1 MVREQGDVTGVNI
14 INPQAPGGLG
24 AMCSWSSSI
33 NSSFRPLGVILAPVK
48 QLRKCASDTIIWV
61 LQRGAKAEGLGE
73 GSVQGRPVGSRG
85 KACGVHS
92 VTTASRTQRWA
103 SPGKG
108 KLEPCWDH
116 LSHILNSHET

>member
-73 GSVQGRPVGSRG
+73 GSVQGRPQRVLLGY
-85 KACGVHS
+85 
-92 VTTASRTQRWA
+92 TPASQAAFLTCQ
-103 SPGKG
+103 
-108 KLEPCWDH
+108 
-116 LSHILNSHET
+116 NSQI